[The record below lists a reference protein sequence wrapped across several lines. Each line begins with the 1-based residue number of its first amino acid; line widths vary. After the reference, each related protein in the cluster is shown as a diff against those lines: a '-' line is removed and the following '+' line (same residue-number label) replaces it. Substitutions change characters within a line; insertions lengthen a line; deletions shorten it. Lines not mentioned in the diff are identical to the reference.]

1 MVGHYQVPPSEYWKM
16 TVKELELIHES
27 RRSKMVGDMHEDE
40 YLRLTK
46 RREELERQ
54 GVKVL

>member
-1 MVGHYQVPPSEYWKM
+1 M